1 LSSEVL
7 KQRYKR
13 PHKNTSSGSAL
24 YKRPWRSAQCA
35 ALKLKFSSLVR
46 ILLTSFS
53 PSGAWFCKEKKYQE
67 GKLRWLPSCSKH
79 NNLIQLLYIRSS
91 KASFGNAVYNR
102 LHRSKN
108 IIRTSMY

>member
-13 PHKNTSSGSAL
+13 PQKNTSSGSAL
-24 YKRPWRSAQCA
+24 YKRPWRSTQCA

-53 PSGAWFCKEKKYQE
+53 PSGAWCCKETKIPRKKIE
-67 GKLRWLPSCSKH
+67 VAS
-79 NNLIQLLYIRSS
+79 LL
-91 KASFGNAVYNR
+91 F
-102 LHRSKN
+102 
-108 IIRTSMY
+108 